1 MSPPPADRSHVYDIQ
16 ESPSAAEATFGAAGP
31 LLTEIE
37 TAQLL
42 GISPRTLQN
51 WRRSGRAPV
60 HVRLGGLVRYAPQDV
75 ESFIA
80 QGRRSASSKSDAKS
94 DRVDPLQAETATAQT
109 PDTAADKPEND
120 QGLSLIVRAMMRAQK
135 SGEV

>member
-16 ESPSAAEATFGAAGP
+16 EHSAAEATFGAAGP

-51 WRRSGRAPV
+51 WRRSGRGPV

-80 QGRRSASSKSDAKS
+80 QGRSIAASRSDTKS
-94 DRVDPLQAETATAQT
+94 DRVDPLQAETASAPTQDA
-109 PDTAADKPEND
+109 AADKPEND

-135 SGEV
+135 DGEV

>member
-1 MSPPPADRSHVYDIQ
+1 MSPPPADRSHVYDIKEGQ
-16 ESPSAAEATFGAAGP
+16 SAAEATFGAAGP

-51 WRRSGRAPV
+51 WRRSGRGPV
-60 HVRLGGLVRYAPQDV
+60 HVRLGGMVRYTPHDV

-80 QGRRSASSKSDAKS
+80 QGRRTAAAKSDAKS
-94 DRVDPLQAETATAQT
+94 DRVDPLQAETATVQT
-109 PDTAADKPEND
+109 KDAAADKPEND

-135 SGEV
+135 DGSI

>member
-1 MSPPPADRSHVYDIQ
+1 MSPPPADRFHVHDIQ
-16 ESPSAAEATFGAAGP
+16 EGQSAAEATFGAAGP

-51 WRRSGRAPV
+51 WRRSGRGPV

-80 QGRRSASSKSDAKS
+80 QGRRAAAAKSDAKS
-94 DRVDPLQAETATAQT
+94 DRVDPLQAETASAQR
-109 PDTAADKPEND
+109 PETAADKPEND

-135 SGEV
+135 DGDV

>member
-1 MSPPPADRSHVYDIQ
+1 MSPPHADRSHLFAAQ
-16 ESPSAAEATFGAAGP
+16 EAPSAADATFGAAGA

-51 WRRSGRAPV
+51 WRRGGRGPV
-60 HVRLGGLVRYAPQDV
+60 HVRIGGLVRYTPQDV
-75 ESFIA
+75 EAFIA
-80 QGRRSASSKSDAKS
+80 RGRSTNAAADAKS
-94 DRVDPLQAETATAQT
+94 DRVDPLQAETAAA
-109 PDTAADKPEND
+109 PAAADKPETD

-135 SGEV
+135 DGDI

>member
-1 MSPPPADRSHVYDIQ
+1 MSPPPADRSHVYDLPERQ
-16 ESPSAAEATFGAAGP
+16 SAAEATFGAAGP

-51 WRRSGRAPV
+51 WRRSGRGPV

-75 ESFIA
+75 DAFIA
-80 QGRRSASSKSDAKS
+80 RGRSTAASKSDAKS
-94 DRVDPLQAETATAQT
+94 DRVDPLQAETAALQT
-109 PDTAADKPEND
+109 KDKAADKPEND

-135 SGEV
+135 TGDI

>member
-1 MSPPPADRSHVYDIQ
+1 MSPPQVDRSHPFAAPDG
-16 ESPSAAEATFGAAGP
+16 SSAAEATFGAAGA

-51 WRRSGRAPV
+51 WRRGGRGPV
-60 HVRLGGLVRYAPQDV
+60 HVRLGGLVRYTPQDV
-75 ESFIA
+75 EAFIA
-80 QGRRSASSKSDAKS
+80 RGRSTNAAAADGKS
-94 DRVDPLQAETATAQT
+94 DRADPLQAETAVAS
-109 PDTAADKPEND
+109 PADAVADKPESD

-135 SGEV
+135 DSGI